1 MAHIRTR
8 IRTRAKALLTG
19 LATTGAN
26 VFENRQTAIERSAL
40 PALNVSL
47 GDEAIQDIAKSGR
60 LGRQLDLHVDIV
72 CEDDGTLAADL
83 DTILAEVETALSYS
97 ATLSAAN
104 AAVFGLSEGD
114 RWTKNLIKDITPR
127 AIGEMYDGEGRRITG
142 QARITF
148 AVEYHTQDGTPGAAL
163 P

>member
-1 MAHIRTR
+1 MAHVRTEIRA
-8 IRTRAKALLTG
+8 RAKAQVTG
-19 LATTGAN
+19 LATTGSNA
-26 VFENRQTAIERSAL
+26 FENRQTPIERSAL

-47 GDEAIQDIAKSGR
+47 GEESIENLAKSGR
-60 LGRQLDLHVDIV
+60 LSRQVDLHVDIV

-83 DTILAEVETALSYS
+83 DTILAEVEAALSYT

-104 AAVFGLSEGD
+104 AATFSLSEGD

-148 AVEYHTQDGTPGAAL
+148 AVEYHTQDGTPGTAL